1 MISKW
6 DKEIIVKVFMI
17 YENQNKKSTIV
28 VATNVYKISINNSD
42 I

>member
-17 YENQNKKSTIV
+17 CENQNKESTIIMV
-28 VATNVYKISINNSD
+28 TNIYKISINNPD